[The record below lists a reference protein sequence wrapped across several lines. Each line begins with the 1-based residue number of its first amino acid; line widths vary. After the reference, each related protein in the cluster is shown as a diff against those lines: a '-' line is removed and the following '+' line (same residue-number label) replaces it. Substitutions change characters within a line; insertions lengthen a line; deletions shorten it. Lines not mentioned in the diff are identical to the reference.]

1 VPRSTTTPLVLALAL
16 GVLLTPSA
24 AAQDAERFAP
34 SGRGTSSLELMQE
47 EGMAPVSISVDFG
60 QPHLRG
66 RSLHNDTDSLV
77 PNGTVWRTGA
87 NGTTILETG
96 LDLVIDGVTLP
107 KGRYALFTL
116 PNATGWKLI
125 LQADVGQ
132 LISGYDKA
140 KDLVRADM
148 RHRELDTPVESV
160 SMWLIPSMTDLR
172 GELRLAW
179 GTTEVAVDWAA
190 VPVE

>member
-1 VPRSTTTPLVLALAL
+1 MQRMITPIVLALAL
-16 GVLLTPSA
+16 GAFLAPSA

-34 SGRGTSSLELMQE
+34 SGRGTSSVTLMQA
-47 EGMAPVSISVDFG
+47 EGMPAVSISVDFG

-66 RSLHNDTDSLV
+66 RVLHTDSLV
-77 PNGTVWRTGA
+77 PHGTVWRTGA
-87 NGTTILETG
+87 NGTTILDTG
-96 LDLVIDGVTLP
+96 LELRIGGVTLP

-116 PNATGWKLI
+116 PNASGWTLI

-132 LISGYDKA
+132 TIGDYDAA

-148 RHRELDTPVESV
+148 RHHTLQTPVESL
-160 SMWLIPSMTDLR
+160 SIWLIPATTGLR

-190 VPVE
+190 VPAH